1 MKPAGLMKKESFPKE
16 PAQALEGLMESYGDI
31 VMRTAYFY
39 TGDRH
44 LAEDISQEV
53 FLRAYRKW
61 TSFRGESTVK
71 TWLTTIAI
79 NACRDKMGV
88 RMYTEQPID
97 PSRMERGRT
106 VSVEEEALKRLNKSE
121 VLQHVLSLPLPYQ
134 EALYLYYYLELSTRE
149 IAKATSSPEGTVR
162 NRLHRARE
170 ALAREMK
177 KEEWIDAGHGSQFES
192 AIPKGSG

>member
-1 MKPAGLMKKESFPKE
+1 VKPAGSNNKDNFPKD
-16 PAQALEGLMESYGDI
+16 PSQALERLMESFGST

-53 FLRAYRKW
+53 FLRAYRSW
-61 TSFRGESTVK
+61 NAFRGDSAVK

-79 NACRDKMGV
+79 NVCRDKMGV
-88 RMYTEQPID
+88 RMFAEQPTD

-106 VSVEEEALKRLNKSE
+106 LNVEDEALKRLQKSE
-121 VLQHVLSLPLPYQ
+121 VLRHLLKLPLPYQ
-134 EALYLYYYLELSTRE
+134 EALYLYYYLDLNTRE
-149 IAKATSSPEGTVR
+149 IAEATASPEGTVR

-170 ALAREMK
+170 ALAREMR
-177 KEEWIDAGHGSQFES
+177 KEETPDDGHG
-192 AIPKGSG
+192 A